1 MKKNDNYQPQLFRPL
16 NTYGIYFLSAVIFS
30 TVFFAVG
37 GLNGL

>member
-1 MKKNDNYQPQLFRPL
+1 MKKNDGYQPQLFRPL
-16 NTYGIYFLSAVIFS
+16 NTYGFYFLSTVIFS

>member
-1 MKKNDNYQPQLFRPL
+1 MKKKDEYQPQLFRPL

-30 TVFFAVG
+30 TLLYTVG